1 MCHLLFD
8 RIRRQHRTIASSTP
22 SEGFGITS
30 DRPLPRHS
38 YETLKGMPQER
49 FQILEPYI
57 TLDELKSA
65 VFFGFHSEAARILDS
80 GFPVEDVANGGGA
93 SRRETFLS
101 LSIAASLGHE
111 NLVAMLL
118 EAACSQ

>member
-80 GFPVEDVANGGGA
+80 GFPVEDVAMVEVQVDA
-93 SRRETFLS
+93 RHSC

>member
-1 MCHLLFD
+1 M
-8 RIRRQHRTIASSTP
+8 
-22 SEGFGITS
+22 
-30 DRPLPRHS
+30 
-38 YETLKGMPQER
+38 
-49 FQILEPYI
+49 EPYI